1 MKTNY
6 KKLLGKD
13 IRENGFRDIV
23 ENVIDTNIY
32 SKAPLTN
39 SIATNYNLRER
50 LYTLQFYNL
59 TYRYCT
65 DGIFKTLIQQPIIDA
80 FKDFK
85 IVSDLIDEE
94 EKDKLLNLFFEKD
107 LKSIIQDFFFID
119 RLYGGAILYE
129 DDKQEYSVLNRWEI
143 TNTLNND
150 GITSDY
156 YNTTF
161 DNDIYYL
168 GEKLNKNNLIV
179 LKGVKAPYFIEK
191 MLNGWGLSVVEPL
204 IEPSNLYQKTMN
216 LIYELLDESKIDV
229 YKVEGL
235 KDSVLAGQDK
245 SVVDKIQLTNMLKNF
260 QNAIVLDNND
270 NFEQKQ
276 LTNITAIVD
285 IVKELKLDICSCMKI
300 PAIILWGMSPS
311 GFSSGEYDLLQY
323 QDKIKQEIQPKLK
336 KVLLKVLKRLATE
349 NFDMDVEDMD
359 IEFEN
364 YTLETRESQE
374 NINDK
379 LFQRANQ
386 LFQMKLLTKKEY
398 FTYLKNNNI
407 FTETVKCAEED
418 EYNDN
423 MEEMGGFDMNSNN
436 NQDNNETSKSNFSR

>member
-6 KKLLGKD
+6 KKLLDKD

-23 ENVIDTNIY
+23 ENVIDTNRY

-191 MLNGWGLSVVEPL
+191 MLNGWGLSVAEPL
-204 IEPSNLYQKTMN
+204 IEPSNLYQKTLN

-336 KVLLKVLKRLATE
+336 KVLLKVLKRLANE

-359 IEFEN
+359 VEFEN

-407 FTETVKCAEED
+407 FTETVKCADED